1 MSDESPRS
9 SSQKAEGEN
18 AKSEEPSADV
28 RPSAI
33 AALVKMNAKLEQ
45 VKSKVEEIPALKNL
59 IEGFQ
64 ELLDAID
71 ERMARMNNQIE
82 QTLDGMEQIYNK
94 QGDIIRQLE
103 EANQLN
109 RQRRSPS
116 PGPSNRRMFDSR
128 ACAFCDGDHYACDC
142 TVYTRLMER
151 KRRIARNRCERCLL
165 LANHLTTSCKRETI
179 CFYCKTAGREEEI
192 KNIIARFVLTNS
204 KCNFSPFNS

>member
-64 ELLDAID
+64 GDSGSPVYCYVRGIKYLIGVMTDVGTYRELKRSAND
-71 ERMARMNNQIE
+71 EM
-82 QTLDGMEQIYNK
+82 
-94 QGDIIRQLE
+94 
-103 EANQLN
+103 
-109 RQRRSPS
+109 
-116 PGPSNRRMFDSR
+116 
-128 ACAFCDGDHYACDC
+128 
-142 TVYTRLMER
+142 
-151 KRRIARNRCERCLL
+151 RCEDYDFVVIADIRANMGEVNNIFLQRGL
-165 LANHLTTSCKRETI
+165 GDNLAKGQKI
-179 CFYCKTAGREEEI
+179 CHKIDF
-192 KNIIARFVLTNS
+192 
-204 KCNFSPFNS
+204 